1 MLYMMLKVINNTSIS
16 ILDLLVFE
24 LTSIIN
30 HSHPVSPALYKLGDQ
45 D

>member
-1 MLYMMLKVINNTSIS
+1 MMLKVINTSIS
-16 ILDLLVFE
+16 IPDLLVFE